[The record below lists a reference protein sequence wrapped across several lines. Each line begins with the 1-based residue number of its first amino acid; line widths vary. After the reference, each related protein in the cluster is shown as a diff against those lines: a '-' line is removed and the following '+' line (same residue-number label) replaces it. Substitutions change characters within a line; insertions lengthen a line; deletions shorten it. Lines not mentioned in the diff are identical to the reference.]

1 MNRIRVIP
9 RLDVKGPYVVKGIN
23 FEGLRKVGKPSD
35 LARRYYEQGADDLL
49 YIDIVASLYERNNL
63 VDVVEETSSVGV
75 FIPITVGGGVRK
87 IEDIRELLFAG
98 ADKVAINTAA
108 TRNPKFI
115 TEASKLVGSQSIVGS
130 IEAKEIG
137 PNKWEAYIDCG
148 REKTG
153 LDAVE
158 WAKELVELGA
168 GELLITSVDHEG
180 EQRGYDINL
189 FKAITKEVSVP
200 IVVSGGAGNLM
211 HIKECLDEITCDGI
225 SMASVLHYNKLTIGE
240 IKEFLKQ
247 NSFNVRTISQTK
259 IRVKPKE
266 NAKRKRVGIVDYGAG
281 NIRSVFN
288 GFIRVGNPVNI
299 VNTPEEI
306 EESEL
311 LVIPGVGAFNDGM
324 KGLKKRK
331 LINPIIEHVN
341 NNKPIL
347 GICLGM
353 QLLMSDSEEFGFN
366 EGLSIKLNKT
376 HEWDGSILKNI
387 PDFSDV
393 YFVHS
398 FYPIIEEKELIQAET
413 IYGNQKFCSSFR
425 KNNVYGTQFHPEKSG
440 EIGLQILDNFGHL

>member
-1 MNRIRVIP
+1 M
-9 RLDVKGPYVVKGIN
+9 
-23 FEGLRKVGKPSD
+23 
-35 LARRYYEQGADDLL
+35 
-49 YIDIVASLYERNNL
+49 
-63 VDVVEETSSVGV
+63 
-75 FIPITVGGGVRK
+75 
-87 IEDIRELLFAG
+87 
-98 ADKVAINTAA
+98 
-108 TRNPKFI
+108 
-115 TEASKLVGSQSIVGS
+115 
-130 IEAKEIG
+130 
-137 PNKWEAYIDCG
+137 
-148 REKTG
+148 
-153 LDAVE
+153 
-158 WAKELVELGA
+158 
-168 GELLITSVDHEG
+168 
-180 EQRGYDINL
+180 
-189 FKAITKEVSVP
+189 
-200 IVVSGGAGNLM
+200 
-211 HIKECLDEITCDGI
+211 
-225 SMASVLHYNKLTIGE
+225 
-240 IKEFLKQ
+240 
-247 NSFNVRTISQTK
+247 
-259 IRVKPKE
+259 
-266 NAKRKRVGIVDYGAG
+266 VDYGAG

-341 NNKPIL
+341 NNKPII

-366 EGLSIKLNKT
+366 EGLDIIKGSVVRFKDPSLVNIKGYVVPQIGWNSIKLNKT

-440 EIGLQILDNFGHL
+440 EIGLQILDNFGQL